1 MRHLIP
7 LKYIWRP
14 WLLYIIINSLFVLK
28 YCSRISI
35 SIGIV
40 STIMYAI
47 GVIAVFEI
55 LSHHRKISKNTV
67 ICTMLII
74 GIVLI
79 IAQNIINPYHL
90 QVDRWSAIHNFIDY
104 LFHGTYP
111 YAARTH
117 LGGYGSPFPIWQF
130 FHIPFYLL
138 GNVGLSVFFCLFLYF
153 ASLYRHI
160 TSTSLLHLAIL
171 LLLSPALIYE
181 VLVRSDLMSNFL
193 LVAAMI
199 NYLYFNKIEL
209 RNHWLSIS
217 IMIGFI
223 LSTRL
228 SAAIPFAVYLLYSY
242 LKQIWYVKVM
252 MAIIV
257 LITFTVTFL
266 PFVFWNGQ
274 MLFFFQYNP
283 FILQTR
289 QGSFIVILIF
299 ACLLAPLSFSWKNN
313 YYKMNRNITFALC
326 SLVAMTFIYNMYDT
340 NTWTELF
347 QSKYDI
353 TYFDMAMPFLSISI
367 CTNSKVNQFKE

>member
-1 MRHLIP
+1 MRHLIY
-7 LKYIWRP
+7 LKYIWDS

-28 YCSRISI
+28 YSSRISI

-47 GVIAVFEI
+47 GVMAVFEI
-55 LSHHRKISKNTV
+55 LKHNQKFSKKTV
-67 ICTMLII
+67 ICTMLIM
-74 GIVLI
+74 GIVLM
-79 IAQNIINPYHL
+79 IAQNIINPYRL

-104 LFHGTYP
+104 LFHGIYP

-117 LGGYGSPFPIWQF
+117 LGGYGSPFPFWQF

-138 GNVGLSVFFCLFLYF
+138 GNVGLSVFFCLFMYF

-160 TSTSLLHLAIL
+160 TSTSLHQLATL
-171 LLLSPALIYE
+171 LLLSPAFIYE

-209 RNHWLSIS
+209 RHHWLSIS
-217 IMIGFI
+217 IMIGFM

-228 SAAIPFAVYLLYSY
+228 SAAIPITVYFLYNY
-242 LKQIWYVKVM
+242 LKQIWHVKVM
-252 MAIIV
+252 MPIIV
-257 LITFTVTFL
+257 VITFTVTFL
-266 PFVFWNGQ
+266 PFVFWNGH
-274 MLFFFQYNP
+274 MLFFFQFNP

-289 QGSFIVILIF
+289 QGSFIVIFIF
-299 ACLLAPLSFSWKNN
+299 ACLLVPLALSWKNN

-326 SLVAMTFIYNMYDT
+326 SLVAITFIHNMYVT

-347 QSKYDI
+347 QSRYDI
-353 TYFDMAMPFLSISI
+353 SYFNMAMPFLCISI
-367 CTNSKVNQFKE
+367 CTSSKVNQLKA